1 MLTHLQSSFEAAAKG
16 SDRAEMVRLN
26 AAFHATI
33 LGIHPNI
40 EALRLLGYHLA
51 IMNAIRLRF
60 GYAAAR
66 LRQIVRDHRALIKCC
81 DLRDA
86 AAAETLMRSHI
97 QDSLRCLSA
106 DVSAASRNTSRAQ
119 ETAMAVGAPGTS
131 RKRPIPARSTRS
143 QGL

>member
-1 MLTHLQSSFEAAAKG
+1 
-16 SDRAEMVRLN
+16 MVRLN

-86 AAAETLMRSHI
+86 AAAENSDAIAHSEL
-97 QDSLRCLSA
+97 
-106 DVSAASRNTSRAQ
+106 AALPKRR
-119 ETAMAVGAPGTS
+119 
-131 RKRPIPARSTRS
+131 RKRGFPQHLKSPRDGDGGRGARHVKETTNSS
-143 QGL
+143 